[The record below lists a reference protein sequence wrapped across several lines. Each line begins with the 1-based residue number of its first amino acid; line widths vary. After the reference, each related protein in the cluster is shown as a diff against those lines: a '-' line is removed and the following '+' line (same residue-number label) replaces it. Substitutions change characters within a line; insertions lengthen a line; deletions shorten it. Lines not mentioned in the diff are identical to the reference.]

1 MTNQLKQQPNYFK
14 VENKV
19 DSADVFIYEKI
30 GESTNWFTGETTGMS
45 DMSFVNLLK
54 DVKGKPLNVHIN
66 CIGGD
71 VFQGI
76 AIHNALKQHD
86 AVVNVYIDG
95 IAASIASV
103 IACAGENVYLANG
116 GSIMV
121 HDVSAGF
128 MVSGTSDEIKKTYA
142 NAMANIEN
150 AKESIL
156 NIYQEKTGKDRDYLK
171 SLMTSDNY
179 FRGEDAVNL
188 GIATQLITGRPD
200 NKLKMSLT
208 NMLQEYPQNEQIQ
221 AVMNRL
227 FSAPDLPTHD
237 PKKTTASN
245 QPILNKG
252 NKKMDP
258 DDILDV
264 QNSANPQLQFKIAEE
279 KRKLSIKNLFADA
292 NMVELENSC
301 LLDMDCTVE
310 NAQTKLLTALKE
322 QNQVAQNKSTD
333 KPITGHAAVTVD
345 QQDRDAGLIINAW
358 TDQAFNKVDRENPMA
373 NVGPIAAARNCLE
386 LNGVSTNFMSSMEII
401 DRAFEISNNG
411 TVTGQPASDF
421 TYLLKEVIDRII
433 GTEWTTTT
441 AEYESFCTMMNL
453 TDFNP
458 NQVFSFGLAQTL
470 ADKGTDGNYVVR
482 RLSDAEYG
490 SVQAKE
496 RGAIY
501 TIQRSWFYNDR
512 LGGFLKQFTGI
523 GSTAKRSINKEFFA
537 LLLSNPVFTDGK
549 PLFDTSRGNIL
560 TAGPMTADS
569 WDKARIALGMQKA
582 YSSAMADDENDDYLD
597 IRLVKLL
604 TSLHEW
610 STANSLNKAT
620 IAQANGEFK
629 PGLTNGMFAEGNI
642 KSTARMTGKGS
653 YYFSDNSGIIL
664 GTVRNGG
671 APIVTYKQDFLSDDP
686 MVRVQCDFG
695 FGVEHTKGIVHQP
708 DTPAPGGEGKKL
720 TKAQQKA
727 LEEEAERLAAEEAA
741 KNNV

>member
-252 NKKMDP
+252 NKKMDT

-345 QQDRDAGLIINAW
+345 QQDRNTELVINAW
-358 TDQAFNKVDRENPMA
+358 TDRAFNKTNHENPMA
-373 NVGPIAAARNCLE
+373 SVGPLAIARNCLE
-386 LNGVSTNFMSSMEII
+386 LNGVNTNYMNAMEIV

-411 TVTGQPASDF
+411 TVKGQPASDF
-421 TYLLKEVIDRII
+421 TYLLMEVIDRII
-433 GTEWTTTT
+433 GTEWNTTS
-441 AEYESFCTMMNL
+441 AEYERICTRVPL

-458 NQVFSFGLAQTL
+458 TQIYSFGLSQTL
-470 ADKGTDGNYVVR
+470 EEKDSDGNYVVR
-482 RLSDAEYG
+482 KLSDAEYG

-501 TIQRSWFYNDR
+501 TIERAWFYNDR

-523 GSTAKRSINKEFFA
+523 GSTAKRSINREFWR
-537 LLLSNPVFTDGK
+537 LLFSNPIFTDGK
-549 PLFDTSRGNIL
+549 PVFDVSRGNL
-560 TAGPMTADS
+560 LPAGPMTGES
-569 WDKARIALGMQKA
+569 WDKAQIALGMQKA
-582 YSSAMADDENDDYLD
+582 YSSAMTDDENDDYLD
-597 IRLVKLL
+597 LKLDKLL
-604 TSLHEW
+604 TSLHEK

-620 IAQANGEFK
+620 IAQADGKFA
-629 PGLTNGMFAEGNI
+629 PGLTNGTFKDEDIMA
-642 KSTARMTGKGS
+642 TARMTNKGS
-653 YYFSDNSGIIL
+653 YYAANNSGVVL
-664 GTVRNGG
+664 GTVRNDG
-671 APIVTYKQDFLSDDP
+671 APIVAYKQDFKSDDP

-695 FGVEHTKGIVHQP
+695 LGFEHTKGLVHQP
-708 DTPAPGGEGKKL
+708 AAGIEGKKAT
-720 TKAQQKA
+720 TK
-727 LEEEAERLAAEEAA
+727 
-741 KNNV
+741 